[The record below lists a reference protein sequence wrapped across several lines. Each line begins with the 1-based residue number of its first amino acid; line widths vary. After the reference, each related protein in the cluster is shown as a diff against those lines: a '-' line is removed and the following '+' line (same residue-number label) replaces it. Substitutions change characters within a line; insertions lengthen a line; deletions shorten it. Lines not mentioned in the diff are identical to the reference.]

1 MTMRDEEVTDL
12 VESEAKSQAIENR
25 KNFERNIKNLW
36 GYSETGVEA
45 KKAAMAMLSTKT
57 GMYARIPIVC
67 KADTCPYAETCPLLA
82 YDLAPLGEFCPIET
96 AQIEL
101 RYEGYSKDFD
111 LEFASFTDKALVSEI
126 INQDI
131 IMERCKALMAKE
143 GVPVVDVV
151 AGITENGDEIVR
163 PEVSKYWE
171 AYERAYKK
179 RNEAYQLMMATR
191 KDKKDDGSET
201 KSITEII
208 AEAVTEGDFSDVEER
223 PEEFK

>member
-1 MTMRDEEVTDL
+1 
-12 VESEAKSQAIENR
+12 
-25 KNFERNIKNLW
+25 
-36 GYSETGVEA
+36 
-45 KKAAMAMLSTKT
+45 
-57 GMYARIPIVC
+57 
-67 KADTCPYAETCPLLA
+67 
-82 YDLAPLGEFCPIET
+82 
-96 AQIEL
+96 
-101 RYEGYSKDFD
+101 
-111 LEFASFTDKALVSEI
+111 
-126 INQDI
+126 
-131 IMERCKALMAKE
+131 MAKE